1 VRTSFETST
10 ASFDIQSKSEL
21 ISRNEI
27 LDAGETM
34 VRQLPLSSSAPWF
47 RIELD
52 EADWRNER
60 AQDLIRWYGQ
70 MLLVRRFE
78 EKLLD
83 LEKAGLI
90 HGPAHASIGQ
100 EACGVGAMSSL
111 VTEDKIN
118 GTHRAHHQVLTKLVN
133 AELPAGF
140 DIRKDDFTPGM
151 DTAIYRFMAEIMGLS
166 PGYCGG
172 RGGSMHMRYAEA
184 GIIGT
189 SAIIGG
195 NPPHAVGYALADRML
210 GCDAISVTFFGD
222 GATLAGTTHEAMN
235 IAAAQSLPVIFFI
248 ENNLYGVST
257 HIAEVTRETRLSS
270 RGAMLGIAS
279 IECDGMDVVAVHRA
293 MEEARRIIRETGGP
307 VVIEALCYRHLHQ
320 SGSRSGSDFGY
331 RTREE
336 EAEWRARDPIA
347 LAEVRL
353 KALGLLSPEEFA
365 RIDALVTDRVAAA
378 AQLTE
383 PVPGSNALRI
393 PERLYPDPAT
403 VDDGIVG
410 DLSEMRGARFLDHDQ
425 LSAGSVE
432 TIKFVTAAS
441 ETIAAAMQRD
451 STIIV
456 MGEDAHQMR
465 GGVSGF
471 TKGALERWPDRILP
485 MPIAEN
491 GFTGVA
497 LGAALNGLRPIVEI
511 MFGDFCFTAADQIV
525 NGVSKVR
532 HMFGDGFPVPIVL
545 RVRVSPHTGYG
556 SQHSGDPSA
565 LFGMF
570 PGWRIV
576 MPSTAFDYIG
586 LMNSAIRCNDPVVLF
601 EHAAFYQREF
611 EVPAGDRDF
620 CIPFGSARVV
630 KQGSACTV
638 LATSVMVQNAVDAA
652 RETGI
657 DADVIDLRNLDHH
670 GIDWQTIGN
679 SIRKT
684 NRVIIAEQ
692 TARRLSM
699 GATWCAEIQER
710 FFDHLDH
717 EILRVTGG
725 LAEPTVSSVLNRAAL
740 GSVEGL
746 KDAMRK
752 IVGG

>member
-1 VRTSFETST
+1 MVTQLS
-10 ASFDIQSKSEL
+10 
-21 ISRNEI
+21 IS
-27 LDAGETM
+27 
-34 VRQLPLSSSAPWF
+34 PKAPWF
-47 RIELD
+47 RIEVD
-52 EADWRNER
+52 EADWRNEDAR
-60 AQDLIRWYGQ
+60 NLVNWYGQ

-100 EACGVGAMSSL
+100 EACGVGAMSVL
-111 VTEDKIN
+111 GTDDKIN
-118 GTHRAHHQVLTKLVN
+118 GTHRAHHQMLAKLVN
-133 AELPAGF
+133 AELPENF
-140 DIRKDDFTPGM
+140 DISRDAFAEGM
-151 DTAIYRFMAEIMGLS
+151 DTAIYRLMAEIMGLS

-172 RGGSMHMRYAEA
+172 RGGSMHMRHADA
-184 GIIGT
+184 GIVGT

-195 NPPHAVGYALADRML
+195 NPPHAVGYALADKML
-210 GCDAISVTFFGD
+210 GRDAISVTFFGD
-222 GATLAGTTHEAMN
+222 GATLAGTTYEAMN
-235 IAAAQSLPVIFFI
+235 IAAAQNLPVIFFI

-257 HIAEVTRETRLSS
+257 HISEVTRETRLAS
-270 RGAMLGIAS
+270 RGVMLGITA

-293 MEEARRIIRETGGP
+293 MTEARRIIGETNGP

-320 SGSRSGSDFGY
+320 SGSRAGSDFGY
-331 RTREE
+331 RSREE
-336 EAEWRARDPIA
+336 ETEWKKRDPVNRA
-347 LAEVRL
+347 HARL
-353 KALGLLSPEEFA
+353 TALGLLSSEA
-365 RIDALVTDRVAAA
+365 SSRIDSLVTERVAAA
-378 AQLTE
+378 ASRLTE
-383 PVPGSNALRI
+383 PVAGGNTLRI
-393 PERLYPDPAT
+393 PARLYPDPAT

-410 DLSEMRGARFLDHDQ
+410 TLAELRGARFLDHDKMR
-425 LSAGSVE
+425 AGATE
-432 TIKFVTAAS
+432 TLKYVAAAS
-441 ETIAAAMQRD
+441 ETIASAMARD
-451 STIIV
+451 PTIIV

-471 TKGALERWPDRILP
+471 TKGALERWPERILP

-525 NGVSKVR
+525 NGVGKVR
-532 HMFGDGFPVPIVL
+532 HMFGGGFPVPLVL
-545 RVRVSPHTGYG
+545 RVRISPHTGYG

-576 MPSTAFDYIG
+576 MPTTAFDYIG
-586 LMNSAIRCNDPVVLF
+586 LMNSALRCDDPVVLF
-601 EHAAFYQREF
+601 EHVAFYQREF
-611 EVPAGDRDF
+611 DVPAGDRDF

-630 KQGSACTV
+630 RPGTACTV
-638 LATSVMVQNAVDAA
+638 LATSVMVQNALDAV
-652 RETGI
+652 EESGI
-657 DADVIDLRNLDHH
+657 DAEVIDLRNLDHH
-670 GIDWQTIGN
+670 GMDWETIGR

-710 FFDHLDH
+710 FFDYLDH
-717 EILRVTGG
+717 EIVRVTGG
-725 LAEPTVSSVLNRAAL
+725 LAAPTVSLPLNLAAL
-740 GSVEGL
+740 ANTNDLRE
-746 KDAMRK
+746 AMSKMCR
-752 IVGG
+752 

>member
-1 VRTSFETST
+1 MVSQLS
-10 ASFDIQSKSEL
+10 
-21 ISRNEI
+21 ISP
-27 LDAGETM
+27 T
-34 VRQLPLSSSAPWF
+34 APWF
-47 RIELD
+47 RLEVD
-52 EADWRNER
+52 EADWRNEDVR
-60 AQDLIRWYGQ
+60 NLVNWYGQ

-100 EACGVGAMSSL
+100 EACGVGAMSAL
-111 VTEDKIN
+111 GTHDKIN

-133 AELPAGF
+133 AEQPEDF
-140 DIRKDDFTPGM
+140 DISRDAFAEGM
-151 DTAIYRFMAEIMGLS
+151 DTAIYRLMAEIMGLS

-172 RGGSMHMRYAEA
+172 RGGSMHMRHADA
-184 GIIGT
+184 GIVGT

-195 NPPHAVGYALADRML
+195 NPPHAVGYALADKML
-210 GCDAISVTFFGD
+210 GRDAISVTFFGD
-222 GATLAGTTHEAMN
+222 GATLAGTTYEAMN
-235 IAAAQSLPVIFFI
+235 IAAAQNLPVIFFI

-257 HIAEVTRETRLSS
+257 HIAEVTRETRLAS

-279 IECDGMDVVAVHRA
+279 IECDGMDVLAVHRA
-293 MEEARRIIRETGGP
+293 MLEARRIIGETNGP

-320 SGSRSGSDFGY
+320 SGSRAGSDFGY
-331 RTREE
+331 RSREE
-336 EAEWRARDPIA
+336 EVEWKARDPIG
-347 LAEVRL
+347 LAEARL
-353 KALGLLSPEEFA
+353 KSLGLLGDDAFL
-365 RIDALVTDRVAAA
+365 RIDRLVTERVAAA
-378 AQLTE
+378 AARLTE
-383 PVPGSNALRI
+383 PVPGGNALRI
-393 PERLYPDPAT
+393 PDQLYPDPAT
-403 VDDGIVG
+403 VDEGIVG
-410 DLSEMRGARFLDHDQ
+410 TLAELQGARFLDHDQ
-425 LSAGSVE
+425 MGGRAVE
-432 TIKFVTAAS
+432 TLKYVTAAS
-441 ETIAAAMQRD
+441 ETIAAAMERD
-451 STIIV
+451 PTIIV

-525 NGVSKVR
+525 NGVAKVR
-532 HMFGDGFPVPIVL
+532 HMFGGGFPVPLVL
-545 RVRVSPHTGYG
+545 RVRISPHTGYG

-576 MPSTAFDYIG
+576 MPTTAFDYIG
-586 LMNSAIRCNDPVVLF
+586 LMNSALRCDDPVVLF
-601 EHAAFYQREF
+601 EHVAFYHREF

-630 KQGSACTV
+630 RPGSACTV

-652 RETGI
+652 EEYGI
-657 DADVIDLRNLDHH
+657 DAEVIDLRNLDHH
-670 GIDWQTIGN
+670 GMDWETIGR

-684 NRVIIAEQ
+684 NRVMVAEQ

-710 FFDHLDH
+710 FFDYLDH

-725 LAEPTVSSVLNRAAL
+725 LAAPTVSSPLNRAAL
-740 GSVEGL
+740 G
-746 KDAMRK
+746 DMHTIHHAMQK
-752 IVGG
+752 ICA

>member
-1 VRTSFETST
+1 
-10 ASFDIQSKSEL
+10 
-21 ISRNEI
+21 
-27 LDAGETM
+27 M
-34 VRQLPLSSSAPWF
+34 VTHQTIAPRAPWF
-47 RIELD
+47 RIEVD
-52 EADWRNER
+52 EADWRDEK
-60 AQDLIRWYGQ
+60 ASDLVNWYGQ

-100 EACGVGAMSSL
+100 EACGVGAMSAL
-111 VTEDKIN
+111 QIDDKIN

-133 AELPAGF
+133 AEMPEDF
-140 DIRKDDFTPGM
+140 DIVRDGFTEGM
-151 DTAIYRFMAEIMGLS
+151 DAAIYRLMAEIMGLA

-172 RGGSMHMRYAEA
+172 RGGSMHMRHAAA
-184 GIIGT
+184 GIVGT

-210 GCDAISVTFFGD
+210 GRKTISVTFFGD

-235 IAAAQSLPVIFFI
+235 IAAAQNLPVIFFI

-257 HIAEVTRETRLSS
+257 HISEVTRETRLAS
-270 RGAMLGIAS
+270 RGVMLGIAS

-293 MEEARRIIRETGGP
+293 MMEARRIIGETGGP

-320 SGSRSGSDFGY
+320 SGSRTGSDFGY
-331 RTREE
+331 RSREE
-336 EAEWRARDPIA
+336 ETEWKARDPLD
-347 LAEVRL
+347 LARARL
-353 KALGLLSPEEFA
+353 SSLGLLGEGDFA
-365 RIDALVTDRVAAA
+365 RIDAGVTERVAAA
-378 AQLTE
+378 AARLTE
-383 PVPGSNALRI
+383 LVPGGNSLRI
-393 PERLYPDPAT
+393 PARLFPDSAH
-403 VDDGIVG
+403 VDEGIVG
-410 DLSEMRGARFLDHDQ
+410 TLDELRGARFLDHDQ
-425 LSAGSVE
+425 MRGGAVE

-441 ETIAAAMQRD
+441 ETIAAAMERD
-451 STIIV
+451 PRIIV

-471 TKGALERWPDRILP
+471 TKGALERWPERILP

-525 NGVSKVR
+525 NGIGKVR
-532 HMFGDGFPVPIVL
+532 HMFGGGFPVPLVL
-545 RVRVSPHTGYG
+545 RVRISPHTGYG

-576 MPSTAFDYIG
+576 MPTTALDYIG
-586 LMNSAIRCNDPVVLF
+586 LMNSALRCDDPVVLF
-601 EHAAFYQREF
+601 EHVAFYQREF
-611 EVPAGDRDF
+611 QVPAGDRAF

-630 KQGSACTV
+630 RPGAACTV
-638 LATSVMVQNAVDAA
+638 LATSVMVQNALDAA
-652 RETGI
+652 AETGI
-657 DADVIDLRNLDHH
+657 DAEIIDLRNLDHH
-670 GIDWQTIGN
+670 GMDWDVIGR
-679 SIRKT
+679 SIEKT
-684 NRVIIAEQ
+684 GRVIIAEQ

-710 FFDHLDH
+710 FFDHLDF

-725 LAEPTVSSVLNRAAL
+725 LAAPTVSSPLNRAAL
-740 GSVEGL
+740 GDKDGIG
-746 KDAMRK
+746 DAMLRMC
-752 IVGG
+752 G